1 MKSTILAL
9 LGFALGV
16 IGLIMTCILDK
27 IDKME
32 MRQELR
38 AYRLYYTT
46 AEQVLFDAN
55 TDSVPM
61 TEYNKYLNAVAGV
74 NIYREDEP

>member
-1 MKSTILAL
+1 MKSTTLAI

-16 IGLIMTCILDK
+16 IGFIITCIFDKLDK
-27 IDKME
+27 IE

-38 AYRLYYTT
+38 AYRLYYNS
-46 AEQVLFDAN
+46 AEQILFYSN
-55 TDSVPM
+55 TDSVPA
-61 TEYNKYLNAVAGV
+61 TEYNQYINAVAGV